1 MKALRTLIIPVLVV
15 TVIAISQSVYVVKET
30 ERAVKLEFGAVVEA
44 DVEPGLHF
52 KIPVVNSVTKF
63 DARILT
69 LDAAPQSYLT
79 SEKKALTVDSFVKW
93 RVSDVEK
100 YYTTTG
106 GDEERLRRLLI
117 QRVDAGLR
125 NEFGSR
131 TVNEVVSGERDELMD
146 KLTLQLNSIAL
157 DELGVEVIDLR
168 VKKIDLPPEVSD
180 SVYNRMRTERERL
193 AKELRAQGNEV
204 AEKIRAT
211 ADKEKTIILADAYR
225 QAEEI
230 KGNGDAIAT
239 STYADAYSKDPEF
252 YDFTRS
258 LKAYQS
264 TFGSKSDILLINPDS
279 DFFKY
284 LDDSKAK
291 ND

>member
-1 MKALRTLIIPVLVV
+1 MSILRKILYPALFLVFVLL
-15 TVIAISQSVYVVKET
+15 TQSIFVVKET
-30 ERAVKLEFGAVVEA
+30 ERAVKLRFGEIVEY

-52 KIPVVNSVTKF
+52 KVPVVNTVRKF

-93 RVSDVEK
+93 RVSDVAK
-100 YYTTTG
+100 YYTTSG

-131 TVNEVVSGERDELMD
+131 TVKEVVSGQRDELMD
-146 KLTLQLNSIAL
+146 KLSNQLNLIAK

-168 VKKIDLPPEVSD
+168 VKKIDLPPEVSE
-180 SVYNRMRTERERL
+180 SVFNRMRTERERL

-211 ADKEKTIILADAYR
+211 ADKDKTIILADAYR
-225 QAEEI
+225 EAEEI

-239 STYADAYSKDPEF
+239 ATYANAYSKDPEF

-258 LKAYQS
+258 LKAYES
-264 TFGSKSDILLINPDS
+264 TFESKSHILLINPDS

-291 ND
+291 SK

>member
-1 MKALRTLIIPVLVV
+1 MSILRKILYPVLFLVFV
-15 TVIAISQSVYVVKET
+15 LLTQSIFVVKET
-30 ERAVKLEFGAVVEA
+30 ERAVKLRFGEIVEY

-52 KIPVVNSVTKF
+52 KVPVVNTVRKF

-93 RVSDVEK
+93 RVSDVAK
-100 YYTTTG
+100 YYTTSG

-131 TVNEVVSGERDELMD
+131 TVKEVVSGQRDELMD
-146 KLTLQLNSIAL
+146 KLSNQLNLIAK

-168 VKKIDLPPEVSD
+168 VKKIDLPPEVSE
-180 SVYNRMRTERERL
+180 SVFNRMRTERERL

-211 ADKEKTIILADAYR
+211 ADKDKTIILADAYR
-225 QAEEI
+225 EAEEI
-230 KGNGDAIAT
+230 KGNGDATAT
-239 STYADAYSKDPEF
+239 ATYANAYSKDPEF

-258 LKAYQS
+258 LKAYES
-264 TFGSKSDILLINPDS
+264 TFESKSDILLINPDS

-291 ND
+291 SK

>member
-1 MKALRTLIIPVLVV
+1 MKTLRLILYPVLFLLFVLL
-15 TVIAISQSVYVVKET
+15 TQSIYVVKET
-30 ERAVKLEFGAVVEA
+30 ERAVKLRFGEIVEF
-44 DVEPGLHF
+44 DVDPGIHF
-52 KIPVVNSVTKF
+52 KLPIVNTVRKF

-93 RVSDVEK
+93 RVSDVAK
-100 YYTTTG
+100 YFTTTG

-131 TVNEVVSGERDELMD
+131 TVKEVVSGQRDELMD
-146 KLTLQLNSIAL
+146 KLSNQLNLIAK

-168 VKKIDLPPEVSD
+168 VKKIDLPPEVSE
-180 SVYNRMRTERERL
+180 SVFNRMRTERERL

-211 ADKEKTIILADAYR
+211 ADKDKTIILADAYR
-225 QAEEI
+225 EAEET

-239 STYADAYSKDPEF
+239 ATYANAYSKDPEF

-264 TFGSKSDILLINPDS
+264 TFESKSDILLINPDS

-291 ND
+291 SK

>member
-1 MKALRTLIIPVLVV
+1 MSMLRKILYPVLFLVFV
-15 TVIAISQSVYVVKET
+15 LLTQSIYVVKET
-30 ERAVKLEFGAVVEA
+30 ERAVKLRFGEIVEY

-52 KIPVVNSVTKF
+52 KLPVVNTVRKF

-93 RVSDVEK
+93 RVSDVAK
-100 YYTTTG
+100 YYTTSG

-131 TVNEVVSGERDELMD
+131 TVKEVVSGQRDELMD
-146 KLTLQLNSIAL
+146 KLSNQLNLIAK

-168 VKKIDLPPEVSD
+168 VKKIDLPPEVSE
-180 SVYNRMRTERERL
+180 SVFNRMRTERERL

-211 ADKEKTIILADAYR
+211 ADKDKTIILADAYR
-225 QAEEI
+225 EAEEI
-230 KGNGDAIAT
+230 KGNGDATAT
-239 STYADAYSKDPEF
+239 ATYANAYSKDPEF

-258 LKAYQS
+258 LKAYES
-264 TFGSKSDILLINPDS
+264 TFESKSDILLINPDS

-284 LDDSKAK
+284 LDDSKATNK
-291 ND
+291 

>member
-225 QAEEI
+225 QAE
-230 KGNGDAIAT
+230 
-239 STYADAYSKDPEF
+239 
-252 YDFTRS
+252 
-258 LKAYQS
+258 
-264 TFGSKSDILLINPDS
+264 DI
-279 DFFKY
+279 
-284 LDDSKAK
+284 
-291 ND
+291 

>member
-15 TVIAISQSVYVVKET
+15 TVVAISQSVYVVKET

-52 KIPVVNSVTKF
+52 KIPIVNSVTKF

-239 STYADAYSKDPEF
+239 STYANAYSKDPEF

-291 ND
+291 D